1 MKNKNQ
7 KNIISFDNVSY
18 ARLITSSNYIYD
30 HKKLGTYIGNRFK
43 GLFVVFMVAF
53 WLWIMST
60 IQILIEIG
68 IINNKEIDSDISKGF

>member
-1 MKNKNQ
+1 
-7 KNIISFDNVSY
+7 
-18 ARLITSSNYIYD
+18 
-30 HKKLGTYIGNRFK
+30 
-43 GLFVVFMVAF
+43 MVAF